1 MSIKYLLLLLPV
13 IFAAQLC
20 RAQRNSLAKAEN
32 HLNQFEYAAAANA
45 YEQIIKANPSNIMV
59 MEKLALC
66 YEKLN
71 NTDKSEHWLSKICSR
86 ENVDAKFLKQ
96 YAATLAANNKHALS
110 ITWYKKYSEQ
120 NPDAT
125 VKKIIAAFEN
135 LQQFY
140 QDSSYYTIE
149 VLPVNSEQSDFSP
162 VFFRD
167 GILFCSA
174 RTSAKGPKYAW
185 DNSAFIDLYFTN
197 DQQPPVR
204 FHENINS
211 SLHEGPA
218 TVTTGSDTLYFTRN
232 SKTKNA
238 SGVLTLK
245 IFYSVFKNG
254 AWQRPTPFA
263 LNADA
268 HSTGHPALAPN
279 GKLYF
284 VSDMPGGF
292 GGTDLYWTQQI
303 NGHWSTPVNLGP
315 KINTTGNEMF
325 PFIDDKGDLYF
336 ASNLHAGLGGLDI
349 FHAKANDEKFDNP
362 VNMGYPVNSS
372 KDDFGFIV
380 RNRKGYFSSNRG
392 HDSNDDNLY
401 SVTIDKSKQLN
412 FVAVDDGQTTLTDF
426 VVQIIESDQAP
437 KEVLVP
443 NVLTSKFDTEKTYK
457 VLCRKEG
464 YAEITLA
471 LDKAE
476 FRSFSNDQT
485 ITLTL
490 PAISKNIALVAV
502 SEDAKVLP
510 HATFVI
516 QNNATGTVNT
526 LTSDDHGMVNVTL
539 TGRDNVDIKV
549 SKANHKTGVRTI
561 TAEESKL
568 FSKDERVTITLLPTS
583 ALFDKKEIGQLIEM
597 DIKYDVGKFNIRKDA
612 SKELDRLIAYL
623 KKHPTLKVELGS
635 HTDARGKDDANL
647 ALSQKRAAAAA
658 HYVSSK
664 GISSSRIIP
673 VGYGETDLKLKDAR
687 TEDEHQQNRRTTV
700 KVIGL

>member
-1 MSIKYLLLLLPV
+1 MKHLLLLLLV
-13 IFAAQLC
+13 IFEAQLC
-20 RAQRNSLAKAEN
+20 SAQKNSLAKAEN
-32 HLNQFEYAAAANA
+32 HLNQFEYVAAADA
-45 YEQIIKANPSNIMV
+45 YEQIIKANPANTTV

-71 NTDKSEHWLSKICSR
+71 DTDKSEHWLAKICSR

-110 ITWYKKYSEQ
+110 ITWYKKYNEK
-120 NPDAT
+120 NPDAAVT
-125 VKKIIAAFEN
+125 RIIAALEN
-135 LQQFY
+135 LHQFY

-149 VLPVNSEQSDFSP
+149 LLSLNSGQSDFSP
-162 VFFRD
+162 AFFRD

-185 DNSAFIDLYFTN
+185 DNSAFIDLYYTN
-197 DQQPPVR
+197 HQQPPVR
-204 FHENINS
+204 FHGNINS
-211 SLHEGPA
+211 SVHEGPA
-218 TVTTGSDTLYFTRN
+218 TATTGSDTLYFTRN

-238 SGVLTLK
+238 SGILTLK
-245 IFYSVFKNG
+245 IFYSAFKNG
-254 AWQRPTPFA
+254 TWQKPQPFT

-268 HSTGHPALAPN
+268 YSTGHPALAHN

-315 KINTTGNEMF
+315 AINTTGNEMF
-325 PFIDDKGDLYF
+325 PFIDEKGDLYF

-349 FHAKANDEKFDNP
+349 FHAKAHDEQFDNP

-380 RNRKGYFSSNRG
+380 RNTKGYFSSNRG
-392 HDSNDDNLY
+392 NDSSDDNLY
-401 SVTIDKSKQLN
+401 SVTIDESKQLR
-412 FVAVDDGQTTLTDF
+412 FVAVDDRQTPLTDF
-426 VVQIIESDQAP
+426 IVQITENGQAL
-437 KEVLVP
+437 KEVSVP
-443 NVLTSKFDTEKTYK
+443 NVLTNKFNSEKTYK
-457 VLCRKEG
+457 IHCRKEG
-464 YAEITLA
+464 YEEITLA
-471 LDKAE
+471 LGKTE
-476 FRSFSNDQT
+476 FMNFSNQQT

-490 PAISKNIALVAV
+490 PAISKNIVLVAV
-502 SEDAKVLP
+502 SEDEKVLP
-510 HATFVI
+510 HATFII
-516 QNNATGTVNT
+516 QNNATGTVTT
-526 LTSDDHGMVNVTL
+526 LTSDDRGMVNLTL
-539 TGRDNVDIKV
+539 TGRDNVDINV
-549 SKANHKTGVRTI
+549 SKANHKTGRKTI
-561 TAEESKL
+561 TTEELKL
-568 FSKDERVTITLLPTS
+568 FSKDQQVTITLLPTS

-647 ALSQKRAAAAA
+647 TLSQKRAASAA

-664 GISSSRIIP
+664 GIASSRIIP
-673 VGYGETDLKLKDAR
+673 VGYGETDLKLKDAQ